1 MKYLC
6 LILLIAITF
15 FSCKKGTE
23 KQNKEDNTFYNMAF
37 DYREKGMSDSAY
49 LYFTKAKDLFLEE
62 KDSLGAGKCLVNMS
76 MIGIDKGDY
85 FGAQEMSLSAIQY
98 FDEQKKEQFAYI
110 SSNYNNLGNSSKS
123 ISDFERAIKFYNL
136 SIKFSVDSIATLV
149 NHNNKAVVYKDM
161 KDYPSAIKIY
171 DSIIYKTGG
180 NQIEYAR
187 ILNNRAYTKW
197 LQNPA
202 YHVIPEYLKALH
214 IREENK
220 NLWGQNASYTHLAE
234 YYGNKNLDSALF
246 YANRRYQVATEIRS
260 PDDQLSALTDLI
272 KFSPATQAKI
282 YFIKHHHLN
291 DSLQTARWNN
301 KNQFALIRYETEKHK
316 ADALKAQRENDQKK
330 NRLQIGYFIVLI
342 LLLGL
347 LSLYLWFR
355 KRNRLL
361 QQEKELEVKNTEL
374 RYVKKIH
381 DRVANKVY
389 HLMSEVENTPG
400 INRNLIV
407 DKLEALYDISRDIS
421 YDSPEPTTEGRY
433 AAEISAMLQSY
444 SSAST
449 EVLIVGNEEE
459 IWDGL
464 HETSKTEL
472 FLVMQELMTNMK
484 KHSRAQRVVIKFQR
498 NDNCITV
505 LYADN
510 GVGLNNAAKRNGL
523 QNTENR
529 INHIRGT
536 ITFESILEEGLEIN
550 ISFPAD

>member
-6 LILLIAITF
+6 LTLLIAITF
-15 FSCKKGTE
+15 FSCRKGTE
-23 KQNKEDNTFYNMAF
+23 KQNKEDNPYYNMAF

-49 LYFTKAKDLFLEE
+49 LYFTKAKDLFLEK

-136 SIKFSVDSIATLV
+136 SIKFSVDSISTLV
-149 NHNNKAVVYKDM
+149 NHNNKAVVYKEM

-171 DSIIYKTGG
+171 DSIIHKTGG

-214 IREENK
+214 IRELNK

-234 YYGNKNLDSALF
+234 FYGNKNLDSALF
-246 YANRRYQVATEIRS
+246 YANRRYQVATVIRS

-316 ADALKAQRENDQKK
+316 ADALKAQRENDQKRS
-330 NRLQIGYFIVLI
+330 RLQIVYFIVFALI
-342 LLLGL
+342 MSL
-347 LSLYLWFR
+347 LSVYLWFR

-421 YDSPEPTTEGRY
+421 YDSPEPTTEGRT

-459 IWDGL
+459 IWEGIP
-464 HETSKTEL
+464 EISKTEL